1 MAFQT
6 FDELIRFARERQTK
20 KTVAAVCPDDPATL
34 QAIYDCQQQGLL
46 RALLIGEEAKIRSL
60 WLALGGKTAELEII
74 DAKDKTLAAAR
85 AVAEIRAGRA
95 DFLMKGNLDTAVLLK
110 AVVDK
115 EKGLRSGK
123 LISHLAFLQI
133 PGYHKLIVL
142 TDSGMVLKP
151 DLTQKKAILL
161 NAVLA
166 LQALG
171 YTCPKVGVLAAIEK
185 VNPSMPE
192 TIDAAALTAMN
203 RSGELPDC
211 WVEGPISYDL
221 LMSRDIAEKKG
232 YSSPVVEDADIML
245 VSDLTS
251 GNLLGKA
258 LTVSAHA
265 QMAGLIVGASVPIA
279 LTSRGSHL
287 TEKLNSLILAA
298 ICC

>member
-6 FDELIRFARERQTK
+6 FDQLIRFALERQTQ

-34 QAIYDCQQQGLL
+34 QALFDCQQQGLL
-46 RALLIGEEAKIRSL
+46 RVLFVGEQEKIRRL
-60 WLALGGKTAELEII
+60 WLALGGKTAEIEII
-74 DAKDKTLAAAR
+74 DTADKTLAAER

-95 DFLMKGNLDTAVLLK
+95 DFLMKGNLETAVLLK

-115 EKGLRSGK
+115 AKGLRSGQ

-133 PGYHKLIVL
+133 PGYPKLIVL

-151 DLTQKKAILL
+151 DLSQKKAILL
-161 NAVLA
+161 NAVLT
-166 LQALG
+166 LQSLG
-171 YTCPKVGVLAAIEK
+171 YPCPKVGILAAVEK

-192 TIDAAALTAMN
+192 TLDAAALTAMN
-203 RSGELPDC
+203 RSGELPGC

-221 LMSRDIAEKKG
+221 LISREIAEKKG
-232 YSSPVVEDADIML
+232 YSSPIVGDADIML
-245 VSDLTS
+245 VSDMTS

-265 QMAGLIVGASVPIA
+265 EMAGLIVGASVPIA
-279 LTSRGSHL
+279 LTSRGSHR
-287 TEKLNSLILAA
+287 TEKRNSLILAA